1 MDSTPSCFWCVA
13 PHCGENSL
21 DRAAWCS
28 TCQAKLFDTNG
39 FIESNLLDSSWE
51 CLVQKQLFI
60 SMWIKLISGNDIIF
74 LLMILIKN
82 TNNDSDSKASH
93 ICRSAI
99 SLHWK
104 RLVLHEDIY
113 CTWWWYTIFK
123 WMRHSTSTIVK
134 GFKAKSLDAVCQSIL
149 TFKFNALLPREFT
162 CIHQKQHCVSAF
174 AY

>member
-1 MDSTPSCFWCVA
+1 MCRTSLWGKQPWQSCLMQ
-13 PHCGENSL
+13 HLS
-21 DRAAWCS
+21 S
-28 TCQAKLFDTNG
+28 QAVWHKWLH
-39 FIESNLLDSSWE
+39 
-51 CLVQKQLFI
+51 
-60 SMWIKLISGNDIIF
+60 WIKSSGQF
-74 LLMILIKN
+74 LRMFSSKTAIYLYVNQINIRKLYKFFIKN